1 MRRLVKLTPL
11 LLSVTALSA
20 CSALNFGQNSLSH
33 SAHGPHGAHGTYGA
47 NSGGYTQVASNTH
60 TQTQSDYDINS
71 GWYAR
76 QQPSSHGAVNPYA
89 GGDVQLKP
97 QPTQVYPT
105 GQQNSVLTA
114 HNGYHDAYGNPIPAP
129 QQRGYPGQNRPQP
142 VPALR
147 GSFGP
152 SYYGNIGGIAYD
164 IDDDFYGI
172 IGRLGVQK
180 SWYGAEVEGSF
191 GVSGEDDTVI
201 VTDPNTGADVP
212 VDVSADFDHTIAA
225 FATAR
230 APLGGGFTGLARLGY
245 HSTQIGVDGSA
256 QGFSANESEDFDGVA
271 YGAGV
276 EYDFDP
282 VNGVRVDY
290 TRYDL
295 GSDTTDSLSATYLRR
310 F

>member
-1 MRRLVKLTPL
+1 MCIRD
-11 LLSVTALSA
+11 S
-20 CSALNFGQNSLSH
+20 
-33 SAHGPHGAHGTYGA
+33 
-47 NSGGYTQVASNTH
+47 
-60 TQTQSDYDINS
+60 
-71 GWYAR
+71 
-76 QQPSSHGAVNPYA
+76 
-89 GGDVQLKP
+89 
-97 QPTQVYPT
+97 
-105 GQQNSVLTA
+105 
-114 HNGYHDAYGNPIPAP
+114 
-129 QQRGYPGQNRPQP
+129 
-142 VPALR
+142 
-147 GSFGP
+147 
-152 SYYGNIGGIAYD
+152 
-164 IDDDFYGI
+164 YGI